1 MTERIVIIQGHPDGD
16 GHHLCHALADSY
28 AQAAIKAE
36 HDVRILDVG
45 KLEFPLIQSK
55 MEWENDPIP
64 SSLQE
69 AQNDLLW
76 GEHWVLFYPIW
87 LGAMPAMLK
96 GFLEQVLRPGLSY
109 VESEPGQ
116 MWDQLLVGRS
126 ARIVVTMST
135 PAMVYRV
142 FYGAH
147 TVKSLERNILKF
159 CGIDPVKTTLIGDV
173 YKASSKTLERSIA
186 KMSEYGAKG
195 I

>member
-1 MTERIVIIQGHPDGD
+1 MKERIAVIQGHPDGD
-16 GHHLCHALADSY
+16 NPHLCHALSEAY
-28 AQAAIKAE
+28 TKAAIEAG
-36 HDVRILDVG
+36 HDVRVINVG
-45 KLEFPLIQSK
+45 KLEFPLIRSK
-55 MEWENDPIP
+55 EQWENDPVP
-64 SSLQE
+64 ASLKV

-76 GEHWVLFYPIW
+76 AEHWALFYPIW
-87 LGAMPAMLK
+87 LGDMPAMLK
-96 GFLEQVLRPGLSY
+96 GFLEQMLRPGLAY

-135 PAMVYRV
+135 PAIVYRV

-159 CGIDPVKTTLIGDV
+159 CGIDPVNTTLIGDV
-173 YKASSKTLERSIA
+173 YKKSPKALGRSIA
-186 KMSEYGAKG
+186 KMTEYGSQG